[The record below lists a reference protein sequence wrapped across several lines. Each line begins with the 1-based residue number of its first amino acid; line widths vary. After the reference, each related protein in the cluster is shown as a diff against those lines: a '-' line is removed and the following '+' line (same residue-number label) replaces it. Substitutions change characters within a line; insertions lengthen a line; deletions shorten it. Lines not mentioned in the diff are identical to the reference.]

1 LAIGRAGVFVDIRG
15 LTRTL
20 EGSADA
26 VKESTEASLLR
37 IGEEMVQGAKE
48 IVPVDTGRLQAS
60 IEIKGISEGTVIV
73 GSDVPYAAAVEYG
86 TYKQEASPFL
96 APQLDRMLT
105 QGPQIVQQE
114 LSKRM
119 PR

>member
-1 LAIGRAGVFVDIRG
+1 MAIGKAGVFVDISG

-20 EGSADA
+20 EGAATA
-26 VKESTEASLLR
+26 VQETTEASLIR

-73 GSDVPYAAAVEYG
+73 GSDVEYAIFVERG
-86 TYKQEASPFL
+86 TYKMPASPFL

-105 QGPQIVQQE
+105 QGPQIVKQE
-114 LSKRM
+114 FSKRM